1 MKDKPFA
8 LIGVN
13 INCYDPQKLKEVM
26 EKERLNFRSFTDK
39 SDGEGL
45 GVISS
50 AWNLMGT
57 PTIFVVD
64 HTGVIRYIRRG
75 IPDATAIDE
84 KLNELIQATNQDKPV
99 APAEQ
104 RPLPPAAV
112 GAHDRCRGEFLL
124 RLPGPRFLAA
134 RPVG

>member
-13 INCYDPQKLKEVM
+13 INCHDPKKLKEVM
-26 EKERLNFRSFTDK
+26 DKEQLNFRSFTDK
-39 SDGEGL
+39 ADGEGL

-57 PTIFVVD
+57 PTLFVMD
-64 HTGVIRYIRRG
+64 HKGVIRYIRRG

-84 KLNELIQATNQDKPV
+84 MLKKLIKEA
-99 APAEQ
+99 
-104 RPLPPAAV
+104 
-112 GAHDRCRGEFLL
+112 G
-124 RLPGPRFLAA
+124 
-134 RPVG
+134 

>member
-13 INCYDPQKLKEVM
+13 INCYDPQKLQAVM
-26 EKERLNFRSFTDK
+26 DTEQLTFRSFTDK

-57 PTIFVVD
+57 PTVFIVD

-75 IPDATAIDE
+75 IPDAKAIDE
-84 KLNELIQATNQDKPV
+84 KLNELIQAASQD
-99 APAEQ
+99 
-104 RPLPPAAV
+104 
-112 GAHDRCRGEFLL
+112 
-124 RLPGPRFLAA
+124 
-134 RPVG
+134 RPVGPSEQCTAGGTAMKRSAPCLSSR